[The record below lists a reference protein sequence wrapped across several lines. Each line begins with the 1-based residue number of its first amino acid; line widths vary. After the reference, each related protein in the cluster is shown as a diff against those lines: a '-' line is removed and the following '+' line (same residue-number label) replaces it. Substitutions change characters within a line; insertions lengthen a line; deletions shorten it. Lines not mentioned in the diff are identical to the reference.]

1 MEEKSKFWLM
11 RMHQIKIFHI
21 FMPNLG
27 EIFQF
32 GQKCGP
38 FKAMAAKKLK
48 LVLKRAFNWCIV
60 SIQRVKHIFRL
71 VLQKTSDI

>member
-1 MEEKSKFWLM
+1 MAKKNNKSKFWLM
-11 RMHQIKIFHI
+11 RMYQIKIFHI

-38 FKAMAAKKLK
+38 FKAMAAKKTE
-48 LVLKRAFNWCIV
+48 I
-60 SIQRVKHIFRL
+60 SVKKGI
-71 VLQKTSDI
+71 